1 MFKSFIKVALRNL
14 KKSKTLSAINILGL
28 AVGIGCSLLIAL
40 LVIDEVGYE
49 KFHKNADRIY
59 RIVMDD
65 YIGSPAAMSPA
76 LRSGLPEI
84 EETLLIDNASRRA
97 KQLFSTK
104 DKDKRFYEER
114 YILAESSI
122 FKVFSLPF
130 ISGNPETALQDPHS
144 IVLTKSTAKKYF
156 GNLDPM
162 GKILTLENKTD
173 FTVTGIIED
182 IPENTHLKFD
192 LMSSFSLNKEEDRYG
207 KDLYQNWGSAN
218 FVTYILLSKG
228 VNLER
233 TVLEGK
239 INAAKNNSGGQSYNW
254 VYYAQSLKEI
264 HLSSNLR
271 AEFEANSSTSSVV
284 FYGIIGFIILLIAC
298 MNSMNLS
305 TARSIKRAK
314 EVGIRKVVGA
324 NRSQIMLQFFGESFI
339 LSLIS
344 LVVAIGLVILFLPT
358 FNAATGKYL
367 SLSSSPISLLLI
379 IVLITIITGLGSG
392 LYPALFLSNFQ
403 PVKAFRSKLMPK
415 SAGTKLRQVLVL
427 VQFSLSII
435 FIFCTFVVWNQ
446 LKYVRKMNLGI
457 NKEHVINLP
466 LHKDIQPKYE
476 LIKNDIKS
484 NPGVIST
491 TASNFPTLSPYN
503 HGFSWDGMTADD
515 DKSMFWFAVDFDFL
529 ETMEIELIAG
539 KNFSR
544 DFSTDINT
552 AYIFTESVAKEFGED
567 FIWDRKFSLFGGE
580 NKASV
585 IGVVKD
591 FHFMSLH
598 ERVQPAVL
606 CIFPRF
612 LNHISVRTRS
622 ENIPGV
628 LSHLENVWRTYMP
641 ERPFEYFFLDA
652 KFDAMYKAEERLG
665 KIFSYFAGL
674 AIFISCLGLFA
685 LASFMAE
692 QRTKEIGIRKIL
704 GASVPNI
711 TFLLS
716 KEFLKWI
723 VFANIIAWPV
733 AFFAMKKWLDNFA
746 YRTSIGIEVFLLSGV
761 LALGIAFLT
770 ISYQSFKAAVLD
782 PITTLRYE

>member
-1 MFKSFIKVALRNL
+1 MFKNFINVALRNL

-28 AVGIGCSLLIAL
+28 AVGIGCALLISL
-40 LVIDEVGYE
+40 LVIDELGYE

-59 RIVMDD
+59 RIVMED
-65 YIGSPAAMSPA
+65 YIGSPAAMSPV
-76 LRSGLPEI
+76 LKRSLPEV
-84 EETLLIDNASRRA
+84 EETALIDNASRRS

-104 DKDKRFYEER
+104 DRRFYEER
-114 YILAESSI
+114 FILAEPSI
-122 FKVFSLPF
+122 FKVFSFSF
-130 ISGNPETALQDPHS
+130 IRGNPETALQNPHS
-144 IVLTKSTAKKYF
+144 IVLTKTTAKKYF
-156 GNLDPM
+156 GSQDPM
-162 GKILTLENKTD
+162 GKILTLENKED
-173 FTVTGIIED
+173 FTVTGILED

-192 LMSSFSLNKEEDRYG
+192 LMAPFSLNEQEARYG

-228 VNLER
+228 VTLDR
-233 TVLEGK
+233 TELEGK
-239 INAAKNNSGGQSYNW
+239 INAAKNDSGGRRYTRTYF
-254 VYYAQSLKEI
+254 VQSLKEI

-271 AEFEANSSTSSVV
+271 AEFETNSSTRSVV
-284 FYGIIGFIILLIAC
+284 FYGVIGFIILLIAC

-324 NRSQIMLQFFGESFI
+324 NRSQLILQFFGESLI

-344 LVVAIGLVILFLPT
+344 LFVAIGLVVLFLPV

-367 SLSSSPISLLLI
+367 SLFNSPISLLFI
-379 IVLITIITGLGSG
+379 VVLITLITGLGSG
-392 LYPALFLSNFQ
+392 LYPAFFLSNFQ

-415 SAGTKLRQVLVL
+415 SEGTRLRQVLVL

-466 LHKDIQPKYE
+466 LHKDIQSKYE
-476 LIKNDIKS
+476 LIKNDIRK
-484 NPGVIST
+484 NPGVISI
-491 TASNFPTLSPYN
+491 TASNFPALAPYN
-503 HGFSWDGMTADD
+503 HGFYWEGKTEDD
-515 DKSMFWFAVDFDFL
+515 DKSMFWFAVDYDFL
-529 ETMEIELIAG
+529 ETMEIELVAG
-539 KNFSR
+539 RNFSPS
-544 DFSTDINT
+544 FATDTKT
-552 AYIFTESVAKEFGED
+552 AYIFTESVVKEFGED
-567 FIWDRKFSLFGGE
+567 FIWDRKFSLFGGSD
-580 NKASV
+580 KATV

-598 ERVQPAVL
+598 EEVQPVVL
-606 CIFPRF
+606 CIYPKY

-628 LSHLENVWRTYMP
+628 LGHLESVWRNYMP
-641 ERPFEYFFLDA
+641 DRPFEYFFLDA
-652 KFDAMYKAEERLG
+652 RFDMMYKAEEQLG

-685 LASFMAE
+685 LASFIAE

-704 GASVPNI
+704 GASVSNI

-723 VFANIIAWPV
+723 MFANIIAWPI
-733 AFFAMKKWLDNFA
+733 AFYAMKKWLDGFA
-746 YRTSIGIEVFLLSGV
+746 YRTPIGIEIFLFSGV
-761 LALGIAFLT
+761 LALGVAFLT

-782 PITTLRYE
+782 PIDTLRYE

>member
-1 MFKSFIKVALRNL
+1 MFKNFIKVALRNL

-40 LVIDEVGYE
+40 LVIDELGYE

-59 RIVMDD
+59 RIVMED

-76 LRSGLPEI
+76 LKRSLPEV
-84 EETLLIDNASRRA
+84 EETALIDNASRRS

-104 DKDKRFYEER
+104 DKRFYEER
-114 YILAESSI
+114 FILAEPSI
-122 FKVFSLPF
+122 FRLFSLSF
-130 ISGNPETALQDPHS
+130 IRGNPEAALQDPHS
-144 IVLTKSTAKKYF
+144 IVLTKTTAKKYF
-156 GNLDPM
+156 GTQDPI
-162 GKILTLENKTD
+162 GKILTLENKED
-173 FTVTGIIED
+173 FTVTGILED

-192 LMSSFSLNKEEDRYG
+192 LIAPFSLNEQEGRYG
-207 KDLYQNWGSAN
+207 KDLYQNWGAAN

-228 VNLER
+228 VTLDRGE
-233 TVLEGK
+233 LEGK
-239 INAAKNNSGGQSYNW
+239 INAAKNDSGGLRYNRI
-254 VYYAQSLKEI
+254 YYVQSLKEI

-271 AEFEANSSTSSVV
+271 AEFEANSSTRSVV
-284 FYGIIGFIILLIAC
+284 FYGVIGFIILLIAC

-324 NRSQIMLQFFGESFI
+324 TRSQLILQFFGESLI

-344 LVVAIGLVILFLPT
+344 LFVAIGLVVLFLPT

-367 SLSSSPISLLLI
+367 SLFNSPISLLFI
-379 IVLITIITGLGSG
+379 IVLITVITGIGSG

-415 SAGTKLRQVLVL
+415 SEGTRLRQVLVL

-476 LIKNDIKS
+476 LIKNDIRQ

-491 TASNFPTLSPYN
+491 TASNFPTLAPYN
-503 HGFSWDGMTADD
+503 HGFYWDGKTEDD

-529 ETMEIELIAG
+529 ETMEIELVAG
-539 KNFSR
+539 RNFSR
-544 DFSTDINT
+544 EFATDT
-552 AYIFTESVAKEFGED
+552 MGAYIFTESVVKEFGED
-567 FIWDRKFSLFGGE
+567 FIWDRKFSLFGE
-580 NKASV
+580 DNKASV

-598 ERVQPAVL
+598 EQVQPVVL
-606 CIFPRF
+606 CIYPGF

-652 KFDAMYKAEERLG
+652 RFDMMYKAEEQLG

-704 GASVPNI
+704 GASVSNI

-723 VFANIIAWPV
+723 MFANIIAWPV
-733 AFFAMKKWLDNFA
+733 AFFAMNKWLENFV
-746 YRTSIGIEVFLLSGV
+746 YRTTIGIEIFLFSGI
-761 LALGIAFLT
+761 LALGVAFLT

-782 PITTLRYE
+782 PIDTLRYE

>member
-1 MFKSFIKVALRNL
+1 MFKNFINVALRNL
-14 KKSKTLSAINILGL
+14 NKSKSLSAINILGL

-40 LVIDEVGYE
+40 LVIDEVSYE

-59 RIVMDD
+59 RIVMED
-65 YIGSPAAMSPA
+65 YIGSPAAMSPV
-76 LRSGLPEI
+76 LKSGLPEV
-84 EETLLIDNASRRA
+84 EETVLIDNASRRS
-97 KQLFSTK
+97 KLLFST
-104 DKDKRFYEER
+104 KDKRFYEER
-114 YILAESSI
+114 YLLAEPSI
-122 FKVFSLPF
+122 FKVFSFKFLR
-130 ISGNPETALQDPHS
+130 GNPETSLLNPHS
-144 IVLTKSTAKKYF
+144 MVLTQSTARKYF
-156 GNLDPM
+156 GSQDPM

-173 FTVTGIIED
+173 FMVTGIVED

-192 LMSSFSLNKEEDRYG
+192 MISSFSINEQEDRYG
-207 KDLYQNWGSAN
+207 KDLYQNWGAAN

-228 VNLER
+228 VTLDR
-233 TVLEGK
+233 TELEGK
-239 INAAKNNSGGQSYNW
+239 INAAKNASGGQRYNRI
-254 VYYAQSLKEI
+254 YYVQSLKEI

-271 AEFEANSSTSSVV
+271 AEFESNSSTSSVV
-284 FYGIIGFIILLIAC
+284 FYGVIGFIILLIAC

-305 TARSIKRAK
+305 TARSIRRAR

-324 NRSQIMLQFFGESFI
+324 NRSQLILQFFGESFV

-344 LVVAIGLVILFLPT
+344 LLIGIGLVLLFLPT
-358 FNAATGKYL
+358 FNAVTGKYL
-367 SLSSSPISLLLI
+367 SMFNSPSSLFLI
-379 IVLITIITGLGSG
+379 IGLITFITSIGSG
-392 LYPALFLSNFQ
+392 LYPAIFLSNIQ
-403 PVKAFRSKLMPK
+403 PEKAFKSKLMPK
-415 SAGTKLRQVLVL
+415 SSGTKLRQVLVL
-427 VQFSLSII
+427 LQFSLSII

-446 LKYVRKMNLGI
+446 LKYVKKVNLGI

-476 LIKNDIKS
+476 LIKNDIRQ
-484 NPGVIST
+484 NPGIIST
-491 TASNFPTLSPYN
+491 TASNFPALAPYN
-503 HGFSWDGMTADD
+503 HGFNWEGKTVDD
-515 DKSMFWFAVDFDFL
+515 DKSMFWFAVDYDFL
-529 ETMEIELIAG
+529 ETMEIELVAG
-539 KNFSR
+539 RNFSR
-544 DFSTDINT
+544 NFSTDIVT
-552 AYIFTESVAKEFGED
+552 AYIFSESVVKEFGED
-567 FIWDRKFSLFGGE
+567 FIWNRKFGLFGE
-580 NKASV
+580 TNMASV

-591 FHFMSLH
+591 FHFMSLRD
-598 ERVQPAVL
+598 EVQPVVL

-628 LSHLENVWRTYMP
+628 LSHLENVWRIYMP

-652 KFDAMYKAEERLG
+652 RFDAMYKAEERLG

-723 VFANIIAWPV
+723 LLANIIAWPL
-733 AFFAMKKWLDNFA
+733 AFFAMKKWLANFA
-746 YRTSIGIEVFLLSGV
+746 YLTPIGIEIFLFSGI

-782 PITTLRYE
+782 PIDTLRYE